1 MNAHT
6 KSADSKT
13 DLPPSSEIPRCEP
26 PPHKESVVPNANIPF
41 GGVENIPEEL
51 LSEDEQVSDELDHA
65 GLDQTL
71 PGEDRA
77 HPVDHRH

>member
-1 MNAHT
+1 MNAHS
-6 KSADSKT
+6 KSDNFNT
-13 DLPPSSEIPRCEP
+13 GLPAASEVPSCEP
-26 PPHKESVVPNANIPF
+26 PPQKELVVPNATIPF

-51 LSEDEQVSDELDHA
+51 MSKDEQASDELDHA

-77 HPVDHRH
+77 HPIQHRH